1 MGNVVL
7 AGLALAALLLSP
19 AAAQEPVDLELVLA
33 ADGSPSIDEDEFR
46 LQREGYA
53 EAITHPRVLAAI
65 RSGPRQ
71 GIALALIEWGAP
83 DSQHVIVDWMAI
95 RDEASARAFA
105 DELLAR
111 PRMARGY
118 NSISAAIDY
127 AARMI
132 GANAFAGAHKV
143 IDVSGDGP
151 NIGGRP
157 VQAARADAVAQG
169 IVVNA
174 LVVKTPGGALRGPGG
189 IPLEEHYERDVIGGS
204 GSFVMIADSRKSFA
218 QALIQKMIREIADAA
233 RNSKRL
239 AQSAPR

>member
-1 MGNVVL
+1 
-7 AGLALAALLLSP
+7 
-19 AAAQEPVDLELVLA
+19 
-33 ADGSPSIDEDEFR
+33 
-46 LQREGYA
+46 
-53 EAITHPRVLAAI
+53 
-65 RSGPRQ
+65 
-71 GIALALIEWGAP
+71 
-83 DSQHVIVDWMAI
+83 MAI
-95 RDEASARAFA
+95 RDEVAARAFA
-105 DELLAR
+105 DKLLAR

-132 GANAFAGAHKV
+132 RANAFAGLHKV

-189 IPLEEHYERDVIGGS
+189 IPLEEHYERDVIGGA
-204 GSFVMIADSRKSFA
+204 GSFVMIADSRRSFA

-233 RNSKRL
+233 QNSKRL